1 MEIFNFLNENNIN
14 YVVWKNSNLINEF
27 FEGKE
32 NLDILIDYDEDE
44 LDSIFLSYG
53 WIEIKKVTINHER
66 IKHYYFLAEEKRL
79 HIHIYFDLITG
90 DSIAKDYVF
99 NKDLIIKNFFYDK
112 KYRIKILDYDIQKY
126 LFFIR
131 LIIKNSSFFGY
142 FLFKR
147 QLRYFHDEF
156 IFLNHHSKKIK
167 NVYDF
172 PNKLLNKI
180 NELSLKNIFIPNL
193 LSIKLFLYL
202 IKKNRRINFFH
213 KNFII
218 VQAILKN
225 IFFKKILKKKD
236 KLLNS
241 KFVAIIGPDGSGK
254 STLVKYMKNYFNFL
268 DIKTYHIAKPYP
280 YLILLLIIY
289 YKKYIKKNNNIKING
304 LELTD
309 KNNNIIFLL
318 KSIFLAFLRYRVS
331 KKIQKDLKK
340 GNLVISDRY
349 ISNKVGDINGPRI
362 IRNDN
367 FMVCI
372 FSKIENY
379 FYSNIHICEFAV
391 ILNASLEVCLKRN
404 KNRIKPINKNSDE
417 ITNRYNLFTKS
428 NFKVKNKF
436 FLDNNIPYNILKTKF
451 FITMLKILCHNPK
464 T

>member
-1 MEIFNFLNENNIN
+1 
-14 YVVWKNSNLINEF
+14 
-27 FEGKE
+27 
-32 NLDILIDYDEDE
+32 
-44 LDSIFLSYG
+44 
-53 WIEIKKVTINHER
+53 
-66 IKHYYFLAEEKRL
+66 
-79 HIHIYFDLITG
+79 
-90 DSIAKDYVF
+90 
-99 NKDLIIKNFFYDK
+99 
-112 KYRIKILDYDIQKY
+112 
-126 LFFIR
+126 
-131 LIIKNSSFFGY
+131 
-142 FLFKR
+142 
-147 QLRYFHDEF
+147 
-156 IFLNHHSKKIK
+156 
-167 NVYDF
+167 
-172 PNKLLNKI
+172 
-180 NELSLKNIFIPNL
+180 
-193 LSIKLFLYL
+193 L

-213 KNFII
+213 KNLII

-225 IFFKKILKKKD
+225 LFFKKVLKKKD
-236 KLLNS
+236 KLLKS

-254 STLVKYMKNYFNFL
+254 STLIRYMKNYFNFL

-289 YKKYIKKNNNIKING
+289 YKKFIKKNNNIKING

-340 GNLVISDRY
+340 GYLVISDRY

-362 IRNDN
+362 ICNDN

-379 FYSNIHICEFAV
+379 FYSNIHICEFAI

-417 ITNRYNLFTKS
+417 ITNRYNLFSKS
-428 NFKVKNKF
+428 NFRVKNKF
-436 FLDNNIPYNILKTKF
+436 FLDNNIPYSILKTKF
-451 FITMLKILCHNPK
+451 FIIMLKILCHNPK